1 MAKKTDKSQ
10 KKKEYAYY
18 IRMDDEVIGREEDE
32 EEVLRFLKDL
42 EKNSNYDVEDIV
54 QRMIV
59 EKCEVIEIYYPE
71 AEYKLKLI
79 K

>member
-1 MAKKTDKSQ
+1 MAKKADKSQ

-18 IRMDDEVIGREEDE
+18 IRMDDEVMGTEEDE
-32 EEVLRFLKDL
+32 EGVLRFLIDL
-42 EKNSNYDVEDIV
+42 EKESYNVEDII
-54 QRMIV
+54 QRVIV
-59 EKCEVIEIYYPE
+59 EKCEVIETYYPE